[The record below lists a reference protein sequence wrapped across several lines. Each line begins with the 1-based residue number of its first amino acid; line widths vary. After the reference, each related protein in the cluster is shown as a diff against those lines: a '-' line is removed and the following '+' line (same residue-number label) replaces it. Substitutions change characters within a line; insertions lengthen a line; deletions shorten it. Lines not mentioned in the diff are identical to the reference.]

1 MVRFI
6 KPGRVVVILSGRNAG
21 KKAVVVKC
29 YDDVTKDRAFPHCL
43 VAGVKKPP
51 LFITPKMHEKKQER
65 RTRVSSFVKYVNY
78 RHLLPTR
85 YVVTGDIDLK
95 GIVTDEKMGSIKL
108 RKDLRKEI
116 KNLFTKKYTS
126 QATVKKGEKA
136 GSLHTKF
143 LFSKLRF

>member
-6 KPGRVVVILSGRNAG
+6 KPGRVVIVLSGRNAG

-29 YDDVTKDRAFPHCL
+29 YDEGSKDRPFAHCL
-43 VAGVKKPP
+43 VAGVKKAP

-65 RTRVSSFVKYVNY
+65 RTRVGAFIKYANY
-78 RHLLPTR
+78 QHILPTR
-85 YVVTGDIDLK
+85 YVVSGDIDFK
-95 GIVTDEKMGSIKL
+95 GVVTDEKMGSVKQ
-108 RKDLRKEI
+108 RKELRKELR
-116 KNLFTKKYTS
+116 NLMTKKYTS

>member
-6 KPGRVVVILSGRNAG
+6 KPGRVVVVLSGRNAG

-29 YDDVTKDRAFPHCL
+29 YDEGTKDRPFPHAL
-43 VAGVKKPP
+43 VAGIKKSP

-65 RTRVSSFVKYVNY
+65 RTRVAAFVKYINY
-78 RHLLPTR
+78 QHLLPTR
-85 YVVTGDIDLK
+85 YLVSSDLDLK
-95 GIVTDEKMGSIKL
+95 GTVNDEKMASVKL
-108 RKDLRKEI
+108 RKDLRKE
-116 KNLFTKKYTS
+116 LRTLLSKKYTS
-126 QATVKKGEKA
+126 QAVAKKGEKA

>member
-6 KPGRVVVILSGRNAG
+6 KPGRVVVVLSGRNAG

-29 YDDVTKDRAFPHCL
+29 YDEGTKDRSFPHAL
-43 VAGVKKPP
+43 IAGVKKAP

-65 RTRVSSFVKYVNY
+65 RTRVSAFVKYVNY
-78 RHLLPTR
+78 QHLLPTR
-85 YVVTGDIDLK
+85 YLISGDLDLK
-95 GIVTDEKMGSIKL
+95 AVVSEAKMGSVQT
-108 RKDLRKEI
+108 RKELRKELR
-116 KNLFTKKYTS
+116 NVLTKKYTS

-136 GSLHTKF
+136 GTLHTKF